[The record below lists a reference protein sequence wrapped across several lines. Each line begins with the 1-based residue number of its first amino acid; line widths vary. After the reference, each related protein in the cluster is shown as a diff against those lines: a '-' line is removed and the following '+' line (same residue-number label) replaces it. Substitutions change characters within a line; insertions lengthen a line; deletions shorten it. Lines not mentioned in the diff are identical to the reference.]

1 MDTTATAPVQE
12 TEPFLCGAL
21 VGEGVRRFDDG
32 IVNWYLLED
41 DDGLTVVDAGFPA
54 GWSMLMTA
62 LGTMG
67 RRLADVRA
75 VIITHGHIDHIGFA
89 ERARQEAGAKVYVHE
104 LDARLIKSPLN
115 IARSERSPLFYSRHA
130 ATRKL
135 VARGLSTGAPRAKR
149 VREYTT
155 FKDGDVLGE
164 VPGRPTVVHT
174 PGHTNGH
181 SLFMIEDRDVLFA
194 GDAAVTREPYTG
206 KLGPHIPARAATADF
221 GEALR
226 SLDRVA
232 ATGASLVLT
241 GHGEPWREGAE
252 ELARQAR
259 AAGAT

>member
-1 MDTTATAPVQE
+1 MEITTATVQE

-21 VGEGVRRFDDG
+21 VAEGVRRFDDG

-41 DDGLTVVDAGFPA
+41 DEALTVVDAGFPA

-75 VIITHGHIDHIGFA
+75 VILTHGHIDHIGFA
-89 ERARQEAGAKVYVHE
+89 ERARQEAGATVYVHE
-104 LDARLIKSPLN
+104 LDARLLDSPLN
-115 IARSERSPLFYSRHA
+115 IARSERNPLRYTNHA

-135 VARGLSTGAPRAKR
+135 MARALATGAPRAKR

-155 FKDGDVLGE
+155 FGDGDVLSE
-164 VPGRPTVVHT
+164 APGRPLVVHT

-181 SLFMIEDRDVLFA
+181 SAFHLADRDVLFA

-206 KLGPHIPARAATADF
+206 RVGPHIPARAATADA
-221 GEALR
+221 EQALR
-226 SLDRVA
+226 SLDRLA

-241 GHGEPWREGAE
+241 GHGEPWREGAD

-259 AAGAT
+259 AAGVP

>member
-1 MDTTATAPVQE
+1 METTAVAPVKD

-41 DDGLTVVDAGFPA
+41 DDGLTVVDCGFPTD
-54 GWSMLMTA
+54 WSMLTTA

-75 VIITHGHIDHIGFA
+75 VILTHGHIDHIGFA
-89 ERARQEAGAKVYVHE
+89 ERARREAGAKVYVHE
-104 LDARLIKSPLN
+104 ADAPLLDSPLN
-115 IARSERSPLFYSRHA
+115 IARSERNPLLYAGHS
-130 ATRKL
+130 ATRTLL
-135 VARGLSTGAPRAKR
+135 VRAVSTGAARAKR

-155 FKDGDVLGE
+155 FGHGDLLAG
-164 VPGRPTVVHT
+164 VPGRPSVVHT

-181 SLFMIEDRDVLFA
+181 CLFHLEDRDILFA
-194 GDAAVTREPYTG
+194 GDAVVTREPYTG
-206 KLGPHIPARAATADF
+206 RVGPHIPARAATADS

-226 SLDRVA
+226 SLDRLA

-241 GHGEPWREGAE
+241 GHGEPWREGAASAAAA
-252 ELARQAR
+252 ARE
-259 AAGAT
+259 AGAA

>member
-1 MDTTATAPVQE
+1 MEITTAHVQE

-41 DDGLTVVDAGFPA
+41 EDGLTVVDAGFPPD
-54 GWSMLMTA
+54 WSMLTTA

-75 VIITHGHIDHIGFA
+75 VILTHGHLDHIGFA
-89 ERARQEAGAKVYVHE
+89 ERARQEAGARVYVHGADAAL
-104 LDARLIKSPLN
+104 LDSPFN
-115 IARSERSPLFYSRHA
+115 IARSERGPLRYLNHG
-130 ATRKL
+130 ATRK
-135 VARGLSTGAPRAKR
+135 VMARAASTGAARAKR

-155 FKDGDVLGE
+155 FEDREVLAD
-164 VPGRPTVVHT
+164 VPGRPLVVHT

-181 SLFMIEDRDVLFA
+181 CAFHLADRDLLFA

-206 KLGPHIPARAATADF
+206 RVGPHIPARAATADSA
-221 GEALR
+221 EALR
-226 SLDRVA
+226 SLDRLA

-252 ELARQAR
+252 ELARRAR
-259 AAGAT
+259 AAGAP

>member
-1 MDTTATAPVQE
+1 METTAAAPTQD

-41 DDGLTVVDAGFPA
+41 DDGLTVVDCGFPTD
-54 GWSMLMTA
+54 WSMLTTA

-75 VIITHGHIDHIGFA
+75 VILTHGHIDHIGFA
-89 ERARQEAGAKVYVHE
+89 ERARQEAGATVYVHE
-104 LDARLIKSPLN
+104 ADAPLLDSPLN
-115 IARSERSPLFYSRHA
+115 IARSERNPLLYTNHS

-135 VARGLSTGAPRAKR
+135 MARAVSTGAARAKR

-155 FKDGDVLGE
+155 FQDGDVLDE
-164 VPGRPTVVHT
+164 VPGRPLVVHT

-181 SLFMIEDRDVLFA
+181 SLFHLDDRDLLFA

-206 KLGPHIPARAATADF
+206 QLGPHIPARAATAASE
-221 GEALR
+221 EALR
-226 SLDRVA
+226 SLDRLA

-241 GHGEPWREGAE
+241 GHGEPWREGAQ

-259 AAGAT
+259 AAGAP

>member
-1 MDTTATAPVQE
+1 MEITTAPVQD

-32 IVNWYLLED
+32 IVNWYLLEG
-41 DDGLTVVDAGFPA
+41 DDGLTVVDCGFPT
-54 GWSMLMTA
+54 GWSMLTTA

-75 VIITHGHIDHIGFA
+75 VILTHGHVDHIGFA

-104 LDARLIKSPLN
+104 ADAPLLDSPLK
-115 IARSERSPLFYSRHA
+115 IARSERGPLRYVKHR
-130 ATRKL
+130 ATRKVL
-135 VARGLSTGAPRAKR
+135 ARGMATGAPRAKR

-155 FKDGDVLGE
+155 FTDGDVLVE
-164 VPGRPTVVHT
+164 APGRPSVVHT

-181 SLFMIEDRDVLFA
+181 SAFQLPDRDILFA
-194 GDAAVTREPYTG
+194 GDAVVTREPYTG
-206 KLGPHIPARAATADF
+206 RVGPHIPARAATVDSE
-221 GEALR
+221 EALR
-226 SLDRVA
+226 SLERVA

-241 GHGEPWREGAE
+241 GHGEPWRQGAE

-259 AAGAT
+259 AAGVP

>member
-1 MDTTATAPVQE
+1 MEITTAPVQD

-41 DDGLTVVDAGFPA
+41 DDGLTVVDCGFPT
-54 GWSMLMTA
+54 GWSMLLTA

-89 ERARQEAGAKVYVHE
+89 ERARREAGAKVYVHDQ
-104 LDARLIKSPLN
+104 DAALLESPFN
-115 IARSERSPLFYSRHA
+115 IARSERGPLRYVSHP
-130 ATRKL
+130 ATRKVL
-135 VARGLSTGAPRAKR
+135 ARGIATGAPRAKR
-149 VREYTT
+149 VREYAT
-155 FKDGDVLGE
+155 FTDGDVLAE
-164 VPGRPTVVHT
+164 VPGRPVVVHT
-174 PGHTNGH
+174 PGHTKGH
-181 SLFMIEDRDVLFA
+181 SAFHIRDRDILFA
-194 GDAAVTREPYTG
+194 GDAVVTREPYTG
-206 KLGPHIPARAATADF
+206 RIGPHIPARAATADSE
-221 GEALR
+221 EALR

-259 AAGAT
+259 VAGAP